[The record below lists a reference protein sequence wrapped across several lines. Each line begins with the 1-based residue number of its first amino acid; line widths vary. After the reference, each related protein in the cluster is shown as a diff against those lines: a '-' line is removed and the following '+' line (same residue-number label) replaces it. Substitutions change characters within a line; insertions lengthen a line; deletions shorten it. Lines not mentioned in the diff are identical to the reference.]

1 MQDDTNQLAID
12 IQQMVKGLTT
22 FINAAE
28 DHGNV
33 SEAIRFFTDPPEL
46 QGGTLTEAEKERA
59 LKHVTPEQAR
69 MLLMANMLMI
79 ESLTKVLDT
88 AENIRTM
95 PSVVDDL
102 KSVRDNFK
110 RVASEIRTS

>member
-33 SEAIRFFTDPPEL
+33 SEAMRFFTDPPEL
-46 QGGTLTEAEKERA
+46 RGGALTEAAKQRA

-69 MLLMANMLMI
+69 KLLAYNMLMI
-79 ESLTKVLDT
+79 ESLTKVLATTGD
-88 AENIRTM
+88 IRTM
-95 PSVVDDL
+95 PSVVSDL
-102 KSVRDNFK
+102 KSVRNNFQS
-110 RVASEIRTS
+110 VANEIRAS